1 MKRIKNKMLLL
12 GLNPKNELKNLI
24 IINLVLLILCVAIYF
39 FSKSLMYSLFGLIS
53 LPIFS
58 FLYFYR
64 YDSKID
70 SLQTQNTEEFTNL
83 FSYFRIFIHNG
94 YSVYSAL
101 KEIQNYANESLKK
114 MLQILLDEIDED
126 KSIQPFITFAKNF
139 NEIIIEE
146 MMISIYQMIDDGE
159 NSDYLIQF
167 EIIFDKFSELMY
179 QKNLRRKD
187 SRLGT
192 LSSAPLIGSCYLMIV
207 LTIGIVGVIGVMV
220 SGI

>member
-24 IINLVLLILCVAIYF
+24 IINLVLLILCVSIYF
-39 FSKSLMYSLFGLIS
+39 VSKSLMYSLLGLIS

-70 SLQTQNTEEFTNL
+70 SLQAQNTEEFTNL

-167 EIIFDKFSELMY
+167 ELIFDKFSELMY

>member
-39 FSKSLMYSLFGLIS
+39 VSKSLMYSLFGLIS

-70 SLQTQNTEEFTNL
+70 SLQAQNTEEFTNL

-167 EIIFDKFSELMY
+167 ELIFDKFSELMY

-192 LSSAPLIGSCYLMIV
+192 LSTAPLIGSCYLMIV